1 MHAMRKMIL
10 CLLLAGVAADAAG
23 AVDCCSWDNCGECG
37 DTTAYCNSGASA
49 CDHYAAAAA
58 ANYDA
63 APFAGP
69 NSLSPARDAAADRQA
84 KKEHILKSRPTSK
97 DRARWSDEEPFVPP
111 AAGPPPDAGAD
122 FFA

>member
-49 CDHYAAAAA
+49 CEGDCDGACEGSEREEGAEEGV
-58 ANYDA
+58 
-63 APFAGP
+63 P
-69 NSLSPARDAAADRQA
+69 
-84 KKEHILKSRPTSK
+84 KS
-97 DRARWSDEEPFVPP
+97 EPKAEGF
-111 AAGPPPDAGAD
+111 G
-122 FFA
+122 